1 MMQRFAVILVICLLL
16 PDAYIYFA
24 HLRRRVRSLLLRDLW
39 WLPSVVI
46 IALFV
51 CSMYVG
57 TDNGMSDRQSLVS
70 ALGILTLLTGLPKL
84 AFSLFSLAGLA
95 VHAIVKSVPRL
106 PFNAI
111 GCLLAAVLFGVVFYG
126 SLFGTQHIV
135 VKQVDYTSTHLPK
148 GFDGYRI
155 VQISD
160 LHTGSFSDKPEAIGH
175 LVERVNGLRA
185 DLILFTGDLVNSR
198 ADELE
203 PFMDVLSRLS
213 APDGVY
219 SILGNHDYGTYYRWN
234 TPDGG
239 ERSLEELCR
248 RESRLGW
255 HLLRNEHAILRHRGD
270 SIALIGV
277 ENDGNPPFPQ
287 LADLPR
293 AMSGTDGMFRILM
306 SHDPTHWRREVLPT
320 TDIDLTLSGHTH
332 GAQFM
337 LFGFSPSRWVYRE
350 YAGMYREGQQSLYIN
365 TGFGYVGLPF
375 RFGAWPEI
383 TVFTL
388 HE

>member
-1 MMQRFAVILVICLLL
+1 MQQFAVILVICLLL
-16 PDAYIYFA
+16 PDAYIYYV
-24 HLRRRVRSLLLRDLW
+24 HLRRNVKSHLLRDLW

-46 IALFV
+46 IAMYV
-51 CSMYVG
+51 YSMYVG
-57 TDNGMSDRQSLVS
+57 TSNGMSDRQSMVS
-70 ALGILTLLTGLPKL
+70 ILGILTLLTGVPKL
-84 AFSLFSLAGLA
+84 AFTLFSLIGLA
-95 VHAIVKSVPRL
+95 LHAIVKFIPRL
-106 PFNAI
+106 PFNVI
-111 GCLLAAVLFGVVFYG
+111 GGLLATVLFGVIFYG
-126 SLFGTQHIV
+126 SFFGTQHIV
-135 VKQVDYTSTHLPK
+135 VKQVDYTSSRLPK

-160 LHTGSFSDKPEAIGH
+160 LHSGSFSDKPEAIER
-175 LVERVNGLRA
+175 LVERVNEQRA
-185 DLILFTGDLVNSR
+185 DLILFTGDLVNAR
-198 ADELE
+198 ADELD

-219 SILGNHDYGTYYRWN
+219 SILGNHDYGTYYRWD
-234 TPDGG
+234 TQDGS

-248 RESRLGW
+248 REGRLGW
-255 HLLRNEHAILRHRGD
+255 HLLRNDHVILHHRGD

-287 LADLPR
+287 LADLPH

-306 SHDPTHWRREVLPT
+306 SHDPTHWQREVVPT

-337 LFGFSPSRWVYRE
+337 LFGFSPSRWVYNE
-350 YAGMYREGQQSLYIN
+350 YAGMYREGDQSLYIN

-375 RFGAWPEI
+375 RFGVWPEI

>member
-1 MMQRFAVILVICLLL
+1 MQRFAIILVLCLLI

-24 HLRRRVRSLLLRDLW
+24 HIRRNVKSALLRDLW

-46 IALFV
+46 IAIYV
-51 CSMYVG
+51 YSMYVG
-57 TDNGMSDRQSLVS
+57 TSNGLSDRQSLVS
-70 ALGILTLLTGLPKL
+70 VMGILTLLTGVPKL
-84 AFSLFSLAGLA
+84 VFSVFSLVGLLL
-95 VHAIVKSVPRL
+95 HALIRYIPRR
-106 PFNAI
+106 PFNWI
-111 GCLLAAVLFGVVFYG
+111 GGIIATALFGIVFYG
-126 SLFGTQHIV
+126 SFFGTTRLQ
-135 VKQVDYTSTHLPK
+135 VKEINYTSARLPK

-160 LHTGSFSDKPEAIGH
+160 LHVGSFRDKPQAVER
-175 LVERVNGLRA
+175 LVERVNQQRA
-185 DLILFTGDLVNSR
+185 DLILFTGDLVNAR
-198 ADELE
+198 ADELDQ
-203 PFMDVLSRLS
+203 FKDVLSRLS

-219 SILGNHDYGTYYRWN
+219 SILGNHDYCTYYRWD
-234 TPDGG
+234 TPDGPQQN
-239 ERSLEELCR
+239 LEQLCQ
-248 RESRLGW
+248 EEGAMGW
-255 HLLRNEHAILRHRGD
+255 HLLRNDHVILHQGGD

-287 LADLPR
+287 LADLPK
-293 AMSGTDGMFRILM
+293 AMKGTDGMFKILM
-306 SHDPTHWRREVLPT
+306 SHDPTHWRRAVLPT

-337 LFGFSPSRWVYRE
+337 LFGFSPSQWVYKE
-350 YAGMYREGQQSLYIN
+350 YAGMYREGSQSLYIN

-375 RFGAWPEI
+375 RFGVWPEI